1 MSANNL
7 NQLVGQDGMAVTPV
21 APYFMSYNTVDL
33 QVQEYHQL
41 PKDTPLL
48 IVKSGIIASLDAYM
62 DSYALSLSQ
71 LVEASNQCAKRERK
85 GPVIIDDKGAM
96 TLLHKLQMRIE
107 QFVQKLSDWDGRTE
121 LSILVPFA
129 ETILMD
135 SEMIGGTKLVDTSKS
150 RPYVNGLYLIVRH
163 SQNGS

>member
-1 MSANNL
+1 
-7 NQLVGQDGMAVTPV
+7 
-21 APYFMSYNTVDL
+21 
-33 QVQEYHQL
+33 
-41 PKDTPLL
+41 
-48 IVKSGIIASLDAYM
+48 
-62 DSYALSLSQ
+62 
-71 LVEASNQCAKRERK
+71 VEASNQCAKRERK